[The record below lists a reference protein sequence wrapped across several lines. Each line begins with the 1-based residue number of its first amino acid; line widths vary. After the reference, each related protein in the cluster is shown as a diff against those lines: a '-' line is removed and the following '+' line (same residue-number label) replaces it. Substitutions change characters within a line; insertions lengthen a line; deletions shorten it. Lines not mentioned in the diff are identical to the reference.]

1 MLVLCQA
8 SCRDLGVNDKPG
20 VPNKNDECY
29 NRGKYAVP
37 EGYKREQLSWGGRTV
52 KQSTPFQF
60 FI

>member
-37 EGYKREQLSWGGRTV
+37 EGYKREQ
-52 KQSTPFQF
+52 
-60 FI
+60 